1 MCSSDLAVWL
11 GNAGGKV
18 AGRGVQQH
26 GKGVAHLGA
35 LLLLHGQGHLLGL
48 HGLRGLRLI
57 QPRGRA
63 RRVLRLRE

>member
-1 MCSSDLAVWL
+1 M
-11 GNAGGKV
+11 

-35 LLLLHGQGHLLGL
+35 LLLLRGQGHLLGL